1 MTVFKIVLTI
11 TCVLGIG
18 ITISAIV
25 IISLGKLKIDAEKI
39 SVGKKVLA
47 IGEIPLIISFFMIV
61 GILLSKLLEFFK

>member
-1 MTVFKIVLTI
+1 MRND
-11 TCVLGIG
+11 
-18 ITISAIV
+18 IV